1 MGVQIQ
7 NKGLKEII
15 AYTIFPLVFGGG
27 LYVSYIMLYKLNLPE
42 HYTAIVTILS
52 FLIIG
57 IMEYVS
63 PYRSDWN
70 ISKKDVAADV
80 LYVIIYQTYN
90 AIERVVAPVMGVY
103 ALRFFPVNTNQLWP
117 SQWHVFFQVILAIH
131 IVEFFQ
137 YWLHRWGHKVPLL
150 WRLHAVH
157 HSPERLWF
165 ANAPRFHVIEI
176 FYNMLFSTAL
186 LYMLGADTKVISLV
200 VVFISIHGLFQHC
213 NIYFKIGIF
222 NYFFSQA
229 ELHRWHHSRLI
240 EESDTNF
247 GNNVI
252 FWDILFGTF
261 YWPKERQIATIGLVG
276 TDYPTNYIGQF
287 LAPFRKDFI
296 DKPKDFKGNEAYY
309 EGLIK
314 ADNKRLSEQLGI
326 NN

>member
-1 MGVQIQ
+1 MDLQIK
-7 NKGLKEII
+7 NKAIREILAWI
-15 AYTIFPLVFGGG
+15 IYPIVFGGG
-27 LYVSYIMLYKLNLPE
+27 LYVSYYMLYVANLPE
-42 HYTAIVTILS
+42 EYTAVVAVIAFV
-52 FLIIG
+52 IIG
-57 IMEYVS
+57 IMEHVS
-63 PYRSDWN
+63 PYRVGWN
-70 ISKKDVAADV
+70 IPQGDVVTDV
-80 LYVIIYQTYN
+80 FYVIIYQVYN
-90 AIERVVAPVMGVY
+90 SIERIFAPAMGVY
-103 ALRFFPVNTNQLWP
+103 ALRFLPQQTSNLWP
-117 SQWHVFFQVILAIH
+117 HQWSVFFQVILAIH

-165 ANAPRFHVIEI
+165 ANAPRFHIIEI
-176 FYNMLFSTAL
+176 FYNMIFSTAL
-186 LYMLGADTKVISLV
+186 LYILGADSKIISLV

-261 YWPKERQIATIGLVG
+261 FWPKEREIATIGLVG
-276 TDYPTNYIGQF
+276 TDYPKGYKDQL
-287 LAPFRKDFI
+287 LAPFHKDFI
-296 DKPKDFKGNEAYY
+296 DKPKDFKGREAYY
-309 EGLIK
+309 EDLIK
-314 ADNKRLSEQLGI
+314 QENKRVSKELGI